1 LDIEFQDT
9 LDELAVAA
17 EHGDVVVIDDREGW
31 IAMDANGDDVADIQV
46 VDIDSDGE
54 MDAIHIDDDS
64 TASQISPS
72 PGNDHRP

>member
-9 LDELAVAA
+9 LDELTVAA

-54 MDAIHIDDDS
+54 MDAIHIDDDYDGVPDF
-64 TASQISPS
+64 TVT
-72 PGNDHRP
+72 R